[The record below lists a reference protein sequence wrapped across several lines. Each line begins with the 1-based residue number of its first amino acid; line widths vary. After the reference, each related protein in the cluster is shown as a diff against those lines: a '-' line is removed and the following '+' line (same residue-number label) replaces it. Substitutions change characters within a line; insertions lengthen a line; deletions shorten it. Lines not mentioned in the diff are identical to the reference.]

1 VIPAA
6 FDYVRPTSI
15 DEALGLLSES
25 DDVKVL
31 AGGQSLIPLLRFRL
45 AQPGR
50 VVDIGGLRELAGIE
64 ADGDGW
70 RIGAL
75 ATYRELLEHD
85 GLAAAY
91 PLLRECVEHIGDV
104 QVRNRGTVGGALA
117 HCDPVSDLPALALA
131 LDGEV
136 VLRSRDGERTTPVS
150 GFFEGAFTT
159 RLAPGELLVG
169 LRLPPLP
176 PGAGTAWETLEQ
188 AASGY
193 SVVGVAAV
201 IGDTHGV
208 YGSASINH
216 VRVAITGVGE
226 APYRA
231 TAVEEALNGTDC
243 NAADGAAAASHATDG
258 QTVGSDIHA
267 DAEYRSALARTLVQ
281 RAIERARARTG

>member
-1 VIPAA
+1 MIPAA
-6 FDYVRPTSI
+6 FDYVRASSV
-15 DEALGLLSES
+15 DEALDLIAGS

-31 AGGQSLIPLLRFRL
+31 AGGQSLIPLLKFRL

-50 VVDIGGLRELAGIE
+50 LVDIGGLRELAGI
-64 ADGDGW
+64 APDGDGW

-75 ATYRELLEHD
+75 TTYRELLDHD

-91 PLLRECVEHIGDV
+91 PLLRECVEQIGDV

-117 HCDPVSDLPALALA
+117 HCDPASDLPALALA
-131 LDGEV
+131 LDGEAI
-136 VLRSRDGERTTPVS
+136 LRSRDGERTIPIDDL
-150 GFFEGAFTT
+150 FESAFTT

-176 PGAGTAWETLEQ
+176 SGAGTAWVSLEQ

-193 SVVGVAAV
+193 SIVGVGAV
-201 IGDTHGV
+201 VGDTHGV

-231 TAVEEALNGTDC
+231 HAVEEALSGSDC
-243 NAADGAAAASHATDG
+243 NAADVASAAAHAADG
-258 QTVGSDIHA
+258 QTVASDIHA
-267 DAEYRSALARTLVQ
+267 DGEYRTALAATMVG
-281 RAIERARARTG
+281 RALQRARARTG